1 MCNTRFI
8 VVLILLFSTF
18 VVPATAE
25 DTEDM
30 PIRLKY
36 LLRGTQENHQEKWP
50 VSQIF
55 TSLNAFQSASS
66 GDDIDENDRNEQSR
80 SGDDHPN
87 KAYFDDV
94 SGSDSPRRRRRRRH
108 LKPSHSEKSAEQEGG
123 KSEKSAEQEGGKSEK
138 SQKGDSEKSKNGHS
152 DEK

>member
-1 MCNTRFI
+1 MCNNRFI
-8 VVLILLFSTF
+8 IVLILLFSTV
-18 VVPATAE
+18 VVPTSAE
-25 DTEDM
+25 DNEDM

-36 LLRGTQENHQEKWP
+36 LLRGTPENQQEKWP
-50 VSQIF
+50 VSPIF

-66 GDDIDENDRNEQSR
+66 DDDIDGNDRNEKSR

-108 LKPSHSEKSAEQEGG
+108 LKPSHSEKSG
-123 KSEKSAEQEGGKSEK
+123 EQEGGKSEK
-138 SQKGDSEKSKNGHS
+138 SQKGDPEKSKNGHS